1 MIIVT
6 TYDSP
11 DIDGIACSIA
21 YAALLTKQS
30 KQAKAAYRGDLGLET
45 EFVKQFTG
53 AFPIEKHESEFEPET
68 QFVLVDVSDP
78 TAINPAIPLGQV
90 VEVFDHRK
98 LAYPEKFP
106 NAQAHI
112 ELVGSC
118 ATLVT
123 EQLQKANMQPDRT
136 TAIYLYSA
144 IISNT
149 TNFLGPDT
157 TQRDR
162 DAAAWLRQCADI
174 PDGYAQRMFEA
185 KSRITAENIYDQLL
199 QDLKTV
205 EVKGKRIGVAQ
216 LEIANQERM
225 ISTLHDAFESALARI
240 KEQEQLDYLM
250 YDGID
255 VIKGISAFYT
265 IDEASNGLFA
275 RALATPE
282 LKPHAVHLTK
292 EIMLR
297 KRILPTLDNAL

>member
-21 YAALLTKQS
+21 YAALLTKQG
-30 KQAKAAYRGDLGLET
+30 KQAKAAYRGDVGLET
-45 EFVKQFTG
+45 EFVEQFTD
-53 AFPIEKHESEFEPET
+53 AFPIGKHENGFEPET

-136 TAIYLYSA
+136 IAIYLYSA
-144 IISNT
+144 IMSNT

-162 DAAAWLRQCADI
+162 DAAVWLKPLASVPNDYVEQ
-174 PDGYAQRMFEA
+174 MFQA

-216 LEIANQERM
+216 LEIANQESM
-225 ISTLHDAFESALARI
+225 IQHIQDAFENALTRI
-240 KEQEQLDYLM
+240 AQEEKLDYLM

-255 VIKGISAFYT
+255 VIKGISVFYT
-265 IDEASNGLFA
+265 TEQTSNDFFMRVLE
-275 RALATPE
+275 TPD
-282 LKPHAVHLTK
+282 LKPHTVYPTK

-297 KRILPTLDNAL
+297 KRILPKLENAL